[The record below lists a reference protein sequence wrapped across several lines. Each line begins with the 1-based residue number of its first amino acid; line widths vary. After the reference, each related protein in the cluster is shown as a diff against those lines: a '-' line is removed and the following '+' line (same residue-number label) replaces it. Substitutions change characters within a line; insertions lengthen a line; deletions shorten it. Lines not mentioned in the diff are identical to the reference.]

1 MSEKA
6 VALRYAQPLL
16 ELALEQNA
24 LDKVYEDMILF
35 KETGEEN
42 PELLAIL
49 RNPIIKGHK
58 KLAILKGLFESK
70 VQKLTVSIFEIM
82 SRKNRESILHEMSK
96 QFIELYYI
104 EKGIQIVRIET
115 SVALSDAL
123 KKELKDKL
131 AQELQKTIILK
142 EEVKSE
148 LLGGFILHIGNSQ
161 IDNSIKNS
169 LQRLKL
175 NFIKTVYN

>member
-1 MSEKA
+1 
-6 VALRYAQPLL
+6 
-16 ELALEQNA
+16 
-24 LDKVYEDMILF
+24 
-35 KETGEEN
+35 
-42 PELLAIL
+42 
-49 RNPIIKGHK
+49 
-58 KLAILKGLFESK
+58 
-70 VQKLTVSIFEIM
+70 
-82 SRKNRESILHEMSK
+82 MSK

-131 AQELQKTIILK
+131 AQNLQKTIILK

>member
-16 ELALEQNA
+16 ELAQEQKI
-24 LDKVYEDMILF
+24 LDKVYEDMRLF
-35 KETGEEN
+35 KETGDKN
-42 PELLAIL
+42 PELLAVL
-49 RNPIIKGHK
+49 RNPIVKGHK
-58 KLAILKGLFESK
+58 KLSILKGLFESK
-70 VQKLTVSIFEIM
+70 VEKLTVSIFEVM
-82 SRKNRESILHEMSK
+82 SSKNRNSILHELSK

-104 EKGIQIVRIET
+104 EKGIQVVKIET
-115 SVALSDAL
+115 SIALSDTL

-131 AQELQKTIILK
+131 SKELDKTIIL
-142 EEVKSE
+142 EEQVKPD